1 MRTKP
6 DYFYR
11 QSAVI
16 PYRQG
21 ASGLEV
27 LLITNRKGRRWI
39 VPKGI
44 VEQDLTAAQSAAK
57 EAYEEA
63 GIEGRMASDPL
74 GAYAYEKWGGT
85 CRVEVY
91 AMEVERELSSWPES
105 FREREW
111 VRPERA
117 AKRVREPKLK
127 EMIADLAAMVG

>member
-6 DYFYR
+6 DDYYR

-27 LLITNRKGRRWI
+27 LLIKNRKGRRWI

-44 VEQDLTAAQSAAK
+44 VEPDLSAAQSAAK

-63 GIEGRMASDPL
+63 GIEGRVAPDPV
-74 GAYAYEKWGGT
+74 GAYEYEKWGDT

-91 AMEVERELSSWPES
+91 VMEVERQLSSWPES
-105 FREREW
+105 FRDREW
-111 VRPERA
+111 VSPQRA
-117 AKRVREPKLK
+117 ADRVREPKLK
-127 EMIADLAAMVG
+127 QLIGALAAGVG